1 MVKIHKR
8 KLLGIKAGKQ
18 VIQTENCISKILV
31 RNKIKQ
37 INKL

>member
-8 KLLGIKAGKQ
+8 KSFGMKVGKQ

-31 RNKIKQ
+31 RNKIKR